1 MALGRLE
8 LETDPTLTLA
18 YVRKSL
24 EVHDSSEAR
33 RLALEALWRGPVA
46 RVLPVPKESDG
57 CIFVAP
63 SPDGQWLACS
73 NWGGII
79 TLFSADGKT
88 TRVLPNNRNAA
99 RVRAVL
105 FSDDSRRLATFAP
118 GDPETVVWSVEGQE
132 VARFQPGGHPRRF
145 SGDELQLLLEPGPD
159 RPEWQF
165 VARRIGSPEA
175 RVLGSVAPGNGW
187 PDLARAGIVHARGR
201 GVFRRPFGSPV
212 STRADVKVGEHDF
225 PVAGV
230 NVHDGTG
237 WIVSFD
243 ERREVRIW
251 DGTTHRRLRTLQGLD
266 PDRLFP
272 APLLDARGTFL
283 AWHSLRERAFPLWD
297 LAGPPDAGP
306 VLLRK
311 SEVTGDA
318 GRGAF
323 LPDGRWLATALA
335 SKVALWPLRAPW
347 PRVIRVG
354 PSPKVVFTPDSRQLV
369 SCGSLE
375 TRIYPVTPDAPAAR
389 PIRVAA

>member
-1 MALGRLE
+1 M
-8 LETDPTLTLA
+8 
-18 YVRKSL
+18 
-24 EVHDSSEAR
+24 
-33 RLALEALWRGPVA
+33 
-46 RVLPVPKESDG
+46 
-57 CIFVAP
+57 
-63 SPDGQWLACS
+63 
-73 NWGGII
+73 
-79 TLFSADGKT
+79 
-88 TRVLPNNRNAA
+88 
-99 RVRAVL
+99 L

-175 RVLGSVAPGNGW
+175 RVLGCVEPGNGW
-187 PDLARAGIVHARGR
+187 PDLARAGIVHARDR

-318 GRGAF
+318 GRGR
-323 LPDGRWLATALA
+323 LPARRTMAGDRARVEGR
-335 SKVALWPLRAPW
+335 PL
-347 PRVIRVG
+347 
-354 PSPKVVFTPDSRQLV
+354 
-369 SCGSLE
+369 
-375 TRIYPVTPDAPAAR
+375 APAGAVASRHPGRTEPQGGVHAGLQAAR
-389 PIRVAA
+389 LVRQHWPPASTR

>member
-1 MALGRLE
+1 MA
-8 LETDPTLTLA
+8 
-18 YVRKSL
+18 
-24 EVHDSSEAR
+24 
-33 RLALEALWRGPVA
+33 
-46 RVLPVPKESDG
+46 

-105 FSDDSRRLATFAP
+105 FSDDSRLLATFAP

-132 VARFQPGGHPRRF
+132 VARFQPGGYPRRF

-159 RPEWQF
+159 RQEWQF

-175 RVLGSVAPGNGW
+175 RVLGRVEPGSGW
-187 PDLARAGIVHARGR
+187 PDLARAGIVYARDR

-311 SEVTGDA
+311 SEVAGDA

-323 LPDGRWLATALA
+323 LPDGRWLATALL

-354 PSPKVVFTPDSRQLV
+354 PSPKAVFTPDSKQLV
-369 SCGSLE
+369 SCGN
-375 TRIYPVTPDAPAAR
+375 TRNQRLPAR
-389 PIRVAA
+389 RRTRRRRIRSRGAA